1 MKSKYRP
8 KSWSQQAREMADK
21 RIQYVNSGI
30 ESINHAIYFF
40 NTSYR
45 HSRIRI
51 RAAKRFGRAVRAGKV
66 HEYSFTV
73 TKWENRDRKY
83 DATSTPIRPF

>member
-21 RIQYVNSGI
+21 RIQYVNLGV
-30 ESINHAIYFF
+30 ESINQAIYFF
-40 NTSYR
+40 NISYR

-66 HEYSFTV
+66 HEHLYAV
-73 TKWENRDRKY
+73 TEWENRKY
-83 DATSTPIRPF
+83 DATSNPIRPF